1 MAFIM
6 HLTLIAQ
13 ITLGTLAFME
23 KQELFCFELSE
34 YWSVHPDTQEY
45 FRVFY
50 R

>member
-1 MAFIM
+1 MAFMM

-23 KQELFCFELSE
+23 KQELFCFELAE
-34 YWSVHPDTQEY
+34 YSSVHPDTQEY
-45 FRVFY
+45 FRAFY

>member
-6 HLTLIAQ
+6 PLPLIAQ

-34 YWSVHPDTQEY
+34 YWSVHPDIQEY